1 MLLVRKSVINILF
14 EGSNCYNH
22 ILDADFLPQTIL
34 LHLLLRDSFRSL
46 TNFMQINTLVLVCSV
61 IKMYIDSQH
70 ILLVVTELD
79 FLCFLYIYIYIWI
92 LFALHCWLWMF
103 QRCMFLLFFII
114 LNVFSFKKK
123 HLTSFAFCLTPIS
136 VSVHLFMIHKPSQ
149 EVSEVRLSICFPPL
163 FNYSENTDNHLVL

>member
-1 MLLVRKSVINILF
+1 MQISCHRRFTK
-14 EGSNCYNH
+14 
-22 ILDADFLPQTIL
+22 

-79 FLCFLYIYIYIWI
+79 FLKMFFIYIYIY
-92 LFALHCWLWMF
+92 MNSV
-103 QRCMFLLFFII
+103 RTSLLIVNVSEVHVFTFFIL
-114 LNVFSFKKK
+114 LNVFSFKKN
-123 HLTSFAFCLTPIS
+123 HLTSFAFCLTTIS

-149 EVSEVRLSICFPPL
+149 KVSEVRLSICFPPL
-163 FNYSENTDNHLVL
+163 FYYSDNTDNHLVL